1 MNPLK
6 KLFGITDKKVAN
18 SGRQNAPSF
27 GMVSM
32 NSMFNSFYSDAY
44 ASAFPSI
51 RAISNEYMAVRP
63 FAIDANGNEV
73 PHPVI
78 DALYHPNQ
86 QDSSVAFAEKI
97 AVSTLSLH
105 KTYVLVWRIE
115 GREARPGG
123 DFTKASTQV
132 AGFTFLEFPGV
143 TRRDGRTFYNIG
155 SQEFS
160 DMEVIVLPGGVN
172 PHNLYA
178 GYSPS
183 EAARRWAKLDD
194 YIADYQAG
202 FFENGAV
209 PAGQFIITASTR
221 QEYDDIVDT
230 LQERHRGAGKNGN
243 VTFSP
248 RPIDKN
254 TGKPSDAQIE
264 WVPFSQSNKDID
276 FKNLFEQTN
285 HRIDTTYGV
294 PAIVKGIDDAATY
307 ANAQVAEKTFAK
319 RAVYPLLLRNYTQIT
334 HELNRI
340 TNGLGV
346 SITFKYEIPT
356 VADEEYVESQTKE
369 VEGRIIRD
377 MTGSGYTLQSVIEA
391 FSMSNA
397 YKLLKTG
404 TTSETKIDN
413 DKPDVDEGG
422 EVKKSPDPEK
432 IDGITPVNKG
442 GSKRTNPKAQ
452 LSDREELEAAARRF
466 MQKQVDKAIADL
478 KSEPENKAKTIFNE
492 ATGAPTN
499 EQEDQF
505 VDEMLAVVVSIMVAK
520 GAIEYTVGVDMLAR
534 AGLSTANLLEFTLN
548 DSAKESYQA
557 YLRRVGQG
565 YSKDTQAS
573 IRAVLARADAEG
585 WTRAETQNALKG
597 IMNTDEWRVTR
608 LAKTELNRSQS
619 LSGVE
624 AMKQIQAESG
634 AVIEKTLSHE
644 GSGTA
649 PCEFC
654 RAMEGEWV
662 RVEEPLLSLDDK
674 LIGADGGILVNNFV
688 AIEAGD
694 IHPNGFGT
702 TVYRVAQ

>member
-6 KLFGITDKKVAN
+6 KLLGIKRWKAN
-18 SGRQNAPSF
+18 NSAGRYAPSF
-27 GMVSM
+27 GMVNM
-32 NSMFNSFYSDAY
+32 NSMFNAYHSDAY

-63 FAIDANGNEV
+63 FAIDKNGKPV
-73 PHPVI
+73 PHPVV

-86 QDSSVAFAEKI
+86 LDSSVSFAEKI

-105 KTYVLVWRIE
+105 KTYILVWRKE
-115 GREARPGG
+115 GKEARPGG
-123 DFTKASTQV
+123 DFTKANIEI

-160 DMEVIVLPGGVN
+160 DAEVIVLPGGVN

-209 PAGQFIITASTR
+209 PAGQFLITAATTK
-221 QEYDDIVDT
+221 EYDDIVDM

-243 VTFSP
+243 VTFSH
-248 RPIDKN
+248 RPVDRN
-254 TGKPSDAQIE
+254 TGKPVDAQIE

-285 HRIDTTYGV
+285 HRIDVTYGV

-340 TNGLGV
+340 TNGLGA
-346 SITFKYEIPT
+346 SITFDYEIPL
-356 VADEEYVESQTKE
+356 VADEQKVEAETDNIRIDMITKLT
-369 VEGRIIRD
+369 D
-377 MTGSGYTLQSVIEA
+377 KGYSLDSIVDALELPQN
-391 FSMSNA
+391 F
-397 YKLLKTG
+397 KLLKEGTG
-404 TTSETKIDN
+404 AAKIDN

-422 EVKKSPDPEK
+422 EVEQSPDPEK
-432 IDGITPVNKG
+432 IDGVTPVNKR
-442 GSKRTNPKAQ
+442 GSKRTNPKAE
-452 LSDREELEAAARRF
+452 LSDLQKLEAAARQF
-466 MQKQVDKAIADL
+466 MQAQVDKAIADL
-478 KSEPENKAKTIFNE
+478 NTEPENKSIRVFNE
-492 ATGAPTN
+492 VVGDPTP
-499 EQEDQF
+499 EQEDKF
-505 VDEMLAVVVSIMVAK
+505 VSDMLEHIVSIMVAR
-520 GAIEYTVGVDMLAR
+520 GEIEYLAGINMLSR
-534 AGLSTANLLEFTLN
+534 AGLSTANLIEFSLSDT
-548 DSAKESYQA
+548 AKDSYQS
-557 YLRRVGQG
+557 YLRRVGQS
-565 YSKDTQAS
+565 YSKDTQQS
-573 IRAVLARADAEG
+573 IRNVLARADIEELN
-585 WTRAETQNALKG
+585 RKELQDALRN

-608 LAKTELNRSQS
+608 LARSELNRSQS
-619 LSGVE
+619 YGGLES
-624 AMKQIQAESG
+624 MKQIQAESG
-634 AVIEKTLSHE
+634 ATIEKSLSHE
-644 GSGTA
+644 GSSTP

-654 RAMEGEWV
+654 QALENEWV
-662 RVEEPLLSLDDK
+662 KVDEPLLSLDDK
-674 LIGADGGILVNNFV
+674 LTGTDGGILVNNFV
-688 AIEAGD
+688 SIEAGD
-694 IHPNGFGT
+694 IHPNGFGS

>member
-6 KLFGITDKKVAN
+6 KLLGIKRWKAN
-18 SGRQNAPSF
+18 DSGRHAPSF
-27 GMVSM
+27 GMVNM
-32 NSMFNSFYSDAY
+32 NSMFNAYHSDAY

-63 FAIDANGNEV
+63 FAIDANGKQV
-73 PHPVI
+73 SHPVI

-86 QDSSVAFAEKI
+86 SDSSVSFAEKI

-105 KTYVLVWRIE
+105 KTYILVWRKE
-115 GREARPGG
+115 GKEARPGG
-123 DFTKASTQV
+123 DFTKANVEV
-132 AGFTFLEFPGV
+132 AGFTFLEYPGV

-160 DMEVIVLPGGVN
+160 DTEVIVLPGGVN

-209 PAGQFIITASTR
+209 PAGQFLITASST
-221 QEYDDIVDT
+221 QEYEDIVDM

-243 VTFSP
+243 VTFSH
-248 RPIDKN
+248 RPVDRN
-254 TGKPSDAQIE
+254 TGKPVDAQIE

-285 HRIDTTYGV
+285 HRIDVTYGV

-346 SITFKYEIPT
+346 AITFDYEIPT

-377 MTGSGYTLQSVIEA
+377 MIEAGYTLESIIDS
-391 FSMSNA
+391 FKMSNA
-397 YKLLKTG
+397 YKNLKTG

-432 IDGITPVNKG
+432 IDGVTPVNKR
-442 GSKRTNPKAQ
+442 GSKRTNPKAE
-452 LSDREELEAAARRF
+452 LSDLQKLEAAARQF
-466 MQKQVDKAIADL
+466 MQAQVDKAIDDL
-478 KSEPENKAKTIFNE
+478 DSESDNKTDRFFNE
-492 ATGAPTN
+492 VVGSPTP
-499 EQEDQF
+499 EQEDKF
-505 VDEMLAVVVSIMVAK
+505 VADMLEHIVAIMVAR
-520 GAIEYTVGVDMLAR
+520 GEIQYAAGITMLSH
-534 AGLSTANLLEFTLN
+534 AGLSTANLIEFSLSDT
-548 DSAKESYQA
+548 AKDSYQS
-557 YLRRVGQG
+557 YLRRVGQS
-565 YSKDTQAS
+565 YSKDTQQS
-573 IRAVLARADAEG
+573 IRNVLARADVEELN
-585 WTRAETQNALKG
+585 RKELQDALRN

-608 LAKTELNRSQS
+608 LGKSELNRSQS
-619 LSGVE
+619 YGGLES
-624 AMKQIQAESG
+624 MKQIQAESG
-634 AVIEKTLSHE
+634 AVLEKSLSHE
-644 GSGTA
+644 GSSTP

-654 RAMEGEWV
+654 QALEGEWV
-662 RVEEPLLSLDDK
+662 KVDEPLLSLDDK
-674 LIGADGGILVNNFV
+674 LTGTDGGILVNNFV
-688 AIEAGD
+688 SIEAGD
-694 IHPNGFGT
+694 IHPNGFGS